1 MIFRDRSSAGQQLA
15 RQLSAYANRD
25 DVIVLALPRGGV
37 PVACEVAV
45 ALHAPLQVYVVRK
58 LRTPGQ
64 PELAMGAIAPGGVR
78 VLNQEVV
85 DALRI
90 AGEEIDREAA
100 VQQPARIDAKNA
112 TVLLVDDGLATG
124 STMRAAIAAIRQL
137 EPARVV
143 VAVPVGASDTC
154 RELER
159 LADEVVCASIPEE
172 FSSVGRWYLDFH
184 QVSDDEIRELLAR
197 HAR

>member
-1 MIFRDRSSAGQQLA
+1 MERRLMHYG
-15 RQLSAYANRD
+15 
-25 DVIVLALPRGGV
+25 
-37 PVACEVAV
+37 
-45 ALHAPLQVYVVRK
+45 
-58 LRTPGQ
+58 
-64 PELAMGAIAPGGVR
+64 
-78 VLNQEVV
+78 
-85 DALRI
+85 
-90 AGEEIDREAA
+90 
-100 VQQPARIDAKNA
+100 QPARIDAKNA

-124 STMRAAIAAIRQL
+124 STMKAAIAAIRQL